1 MGIKISIIGA
11 GSSYTPEL
19 FEDLVNYR
27 ETIPVTEVCLVDK
40 NPDRLSLIEKVAGQL
55 VAKNKL
61 DLKLTCT
68 TDRQSAIA
76 GSDFI
81 ILQIRAG
88 GIAAQIRDE
97 QLPMS
102 IGLIGNETIGAGGFT
117 SALRTLPAVLSI
129 AGDIERLAPHAWLMV
144 LCNPAGILT
153 EALLNHTTVKTLGYC
168 NITINTTYAL
178 SEMLAVRPDQVGI
191 DSFGLN
197 HLSWIRHV
205 TLDGVD
211 RLPELIARSPE
222 RETGLYQY
230 GAVDGLIDPDW
241 LKCMGMIP
249 GWYNRYYY
257 YPAETFKED
266 SAQSHTK
273 GQEDTA
279 AEEKIK
285 LLLTSQGFNDTAKQ
299 ILESKGGAQYYLPVL
314 QVIRSML
321 QDRGDVIVADVMN
334 NQVFKGL
341 PADACIEIPVRMYRD
356 RIEAMAVDPIP
367 LSMRGLLQQ
376 VKAYEQLTISA
387 ALTGSRSTA
396 LAALTTNPL
405 VGSVTKA
412 REFFELM
419 VNSEGES
426 IPRFH

>member
-1 MGIKISIIGA
+1 MGIKIAVIGG

-19 FEDLVNYR
+19 FEDLITFR
-27 ETIPVTEVCLVDK
+27 ESIAVTEVCLADK
-40 NPDRLSLIEKVAGQL
+40 NPSRLSLIEKVAGEL
-55 VAKNKL
+55 IAKNKL
-61 DLKLTCT
+61 DLDLLCT
-68 TDRQSAIA
+68 TDLEVAIQ

-117 SALRTLPAVLSI
+117 SALRTLPTVLSI
-129 AGDIERLAPHAWLMV
+129 AKDIERLAPHAWLMV

-153 EALLNHTTVKTLGYC
+153 EALLNNTNVKTIGYC
-168 NITINTTYAL
+168 NIPINTTYAL
-178 SEMLAVRPDQVGI
+178 SEMLTVPPDQVRI

-205 TLDGVD
+205 TNNGVD
-211 RLPELIARSPE
+211 HLTDLIALSSE
-222 RETGLYQY
+222 HEIGLYKF
-230 GAVDGLIDPDW
+230 GAVDELIDPDW
-241 LKCMGMIP
+241 LQCMGMIP

-257 YPAETFKED
+257 YPSEALKED
-266 SAQSHTK
+266 LTHSQTK
-273 GQEDTA
+273 GQKDIA
-279 AEEKIK
+279 AEEKIEQ
-285 LLLTSQGFNDTAKQ
+285 LFASQGYNKTAKR

-321 QDRGDVIVADVMN
+321 QDCGDVIVADVKN
-334 NQVFKGL
+334 NHIFIDL
-341 PADACIEIPVRMYRD
+341 PADACIETPVRIYRN
-356 RIEAMAVDPIP
+356 RIEAQTVEPIP
-367 LSMRGLLQQ
+367 LMMKGLLQQ
-376 VKAYEQLTISA
+376 VKAYEQLTILA

-412 REFFELM
+412 REYFDM
-419 VNSEGES
+419 IIKSEGEG